1 MIRICVLA
9 GQTDLA
15 WLRDTVAE
23 LSIRRGWPDCEL
35 SGASRPAEWEQR
47 LHPYGSVDLVI
58 ADVGLDPG
66 AELLKL
72 ARRANPAALVVPL
85 VSASVPPTVYVR
97 PEILPFS
104 LLWQPIRAPENR
116 EMLSR
121 VLEHVFAAAAPEEQ
135 VLTVKGK
142 RESHKIPYR
151 EICYFEAREKRV
163 FAHLREQE
171 LAMNETLAALEERV
185 PPCFLRCHKGFLVNA
200 DLVESVDWSDQV
212 LLLRGGET
220 VPVSRSY
227 RAKVKER
234 INGID

>member
-9 GQTDLA
+9 APADLA

-23 LSIRRGWPDCEL
+23 LSIRRGWPDCEI
-35 SGASRPAEWEQR
+35 SSTSRPTEWERR
-47 LHPYGSVDLVI
+47 LEPYGSVDLI
-58 ADVGLDPG
+58 LLDVGLDPG

-85 VSASVPPTVYVR
+85 VTASIPPTVYVR

-104 LLWQPIRAPENR
+104 LLWHPLKGPENR
-116 EMLSR
+116 EMLAK
-121 VLEHVFAAAAPEEQ
+121 VLEHLFAGSAPEEQ

-142 RESHKIPYR
+142 RESYKIPYR
-151 EICYFEAREKRV
+151 EICYFEARDKRV
-163 FAHLREQE
+163 FAHLPEQE
-171 LAMNETLAALEERV
+171 LAMSETLAALEERV
-185 PPCFLRCHKGFLVNA
+185 PPRFLRCHKGFLVNG
-200 DLVESVDWSDQV
+200 DMVESVDWSKQL
-212 LLLRGGET
+212 LLLRGKLA
-220 VPVSRSY
+220 VPISRSY